1 MDKQDYSTS
10 FNRLAYDIYKLLA
23 AEIRHLNKILHS
35 PKSHNALGS
44 NIAYTPKANIKTST
58 F

>member
-23 AEIRHLNKILHS
+23 EIRHLQTRYSI
-35 PKSHNALGS
+35 PQSHNALG
-44 NIAYTPKANIKTST
+44 K
-58 F
+58 

>member
-23 AEIRHLNKILHS
+23 EIRHLDKILHS
-35 PKSHNALGS
+35 PKSHNALGR
-44 NIAYTPKANIKTST
+44 PK
-58 F
+58 